1 MKTIE
6 QAAQEYKNS
15 WGKFE
20 RTDESYYA
28 FIEGATSNAAK
39 EYWYKEFEKDKIR
52 FAIEQLY
59 KFREATF
66 GKGVNVIRNLEQK
79 LKEYE

>member
-15 WGKFE
+15 WDKFE

-28 FIEGATSNAAK
+28 FIEGARSNAAK
-39 EYWYKEFEKDKIR
+39 EYWYKQFEK
-52 FAIEQLY
+52 
-59 KFREATF
+59 
-66 GKGVNVIRNLEQK
+66 QK
-79 LKEYE
+79 T